1 MTLQQ
6 LKYVITVAE
15 IGTIT
20 EGANQLF
27 ISQPSLTNAIH
38 ELEKEMNIVIF
49 NRTNKGISLSKEGEV
64 FLGYARQVLEQ
75 AAILE
80 DKYKRNG
87 GGKKQFCVSTQ
98 HYSFAVNAFVDLI
111 KEYGQEEYDFSLRE
125 TQTYE
130 IIEDVAR
137 LRSEIGILFLNDFN
151 EAVINKILKSYDL
164 EFHLLFIAKPHV
176 FISRSHPLASNK
188 VITNEELEVYPYLS
202 FEQGEHNSFYF
213 SEEIFSESERKKNI
227 RVRDRATLFNLLIG
241 LNGYTVCSGVIDK
254 KLNGSEIIAV
264 PLADESDMRIGYIT
278 HRKGI
283 ISRLGNSYLEALT
296 KYTTGDIYGIEEK
309 VRKYMRTIE

>member
-15 IGTIT
+15 TGTIT
-20 EGANQLF
+20 EAANQLF

-49 NRTNKGISLSKEGEV
+49 NRTNKGISLSKEGEG

-151 EAVINKILKSYDL
+151 QMVINKILKSYDL

-176 FISRSHPLASNK
+176 FISRSHPLAEKK
-188 VITNEELEVYPYLS
+188 VITNQELEIYPYLS

-283 ISRLGNSYLEALT
+283 ISRLGNSYLEALM
-296 KYTTGDIYGIEEK
+296 KYTTGGQNL
-309 VRKYMRTIE
+309 

>member
-15 IGTIT
+15 TGTIT
-20 EGANQLF
+20 EAAKKLY

-38 ELEKEMNIVIF
+38 DLEKEMNVEIF
-49 NRTNKGISLSKEGEV
+49 HRTNKGIDISKEGED

-80 DKYKRNG
+80 DKYKNG
-87 GGKKQFCVSTQ
+87 SGGKKQFCVSTQ

-111 KEYGQEEYDFSLRE
+111 QQYGQEEYDFSLRE

-130 IIEDVAR
+130 IIEEVAKMK
-137 LRSEIGILFLNDFN
+137 SEIGILFLNEFN
-151 EAVINKILKSYDL
+151 EKVLRKLMKANDL
-164 EFHLLFIAKPHV
+164 EFHPLFTARPHV
-176 FISRSHPLASNK
+176 FISRRHPLADHTI
-188 VITNEELEVYPYLS
+188 ITNEELEAYPYLS

-213 SEEIFSESERKKNI
+213 SEEIFSTTERKKNI

-241 LNGYTVCSGVIDK
+241 LNGYTVCSGVIDRN
-254 KLNGSEIIAV
+254 LNGEDIIAV
-264 PLADESDMRIGYIT
+264 PLQDESEMQIGYLT
-278 HRKGI
+278 HRRGMR
-283 ISRLGNSYLEALT
+283 SRLGETYLAFLKEYL
-296 KYTTGDIYGIEEK
+296 KD
-309 VRKYMRTIE
+309 